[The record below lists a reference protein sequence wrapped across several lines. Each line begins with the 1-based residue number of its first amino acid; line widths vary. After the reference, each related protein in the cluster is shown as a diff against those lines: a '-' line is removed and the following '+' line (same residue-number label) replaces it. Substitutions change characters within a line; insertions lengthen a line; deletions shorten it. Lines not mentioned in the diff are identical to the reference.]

1 VIEGPKIWTTRIID
15 VCALCLAAA
24 CAFGGPVEVFAQ
36 GAQPSIDCS
45 RAASVVEQTV
55 CANEGLTALDGKLV
69 DVYATASKAAGA
81 DQKNR
86 LAADQQR
93 WLNERAACGKSS
105 DQPACIKERY
115 LQRIADLQAQFKL
128 VPSHGPFRFVCNG
141 DSSTVLVAQY
151 FDTDPAS
158 ARFTY
163 DGRAVTAFIQPSGS
177 GARYGGPS
185 VSYWEH
191 QGEASVVWFGRTMKC
206 ATKQ

>member
-1 VIEGPKIWTTRIID
+1 MRADRESRIADRRKLTAPLLGIA
-15 VCALCLAAA
+15 CSLALLHDSTA
-24 CAFGGPVEVFAQ
+24 AQ
-36 GAQPSIDCS
+36 GTAPSIDCA
-45 RAASVVEQTV
+45 RAASAVEEMV
-55 CANEGLTALDGKLV
+55 CRDGALASLDRKLV
-69 DVYATASKAAGA
+69 DVYATASKTATS

-93 WLNERAACGKSS
+93 WLNERDACAKSS
-105 DQPACIKERY
+105 EKSTCTKERY

-141 DSSTVLVAQY
+141 DPGNVFVAQY
-151 FDTDPAS
+151 FDSDPAT

-163 DGRAVTAFIQPSGS
+163 DGRTVTAFIQRSGS

-185 VSYWEH
+185 ISYWEH

-206 ATKQ
+206 ATH

>member
-1 VIEGPKIWTTRIID
+1 V
-15 VCALCLAAA
+15 ASAAT
-24 CAFGGPVEVFAQ
+24 FAQ
-36 GAQPSIDCS
+36 GAQSSADCA
-45 RAASVVEQTV
+45 RAASVVEQIV
-55 CANEGLTALDGKLV
+55 CSDDALAALDGRLA
-69 DVYATASKAAGA
+69 DVYASASKAASA

-93 WLNERAACGKSS
+93 WLNERAACGKS
-105 DQPACIKERY
+105 DDRALCIKARY

-141 DSSTVLVAQY
+141 DPHTLLVAQY
-151 FDTDPAS
+151 FETDPAA

-163 DGRAVTAFIQPSGS
+163 DGRTVTAFIQRSGS
-177 GARYGGPS
+177 GARYGAPS

-206 ATKQ
+206 ATK